1 MASHVNYVRGQRRRV
16 CRDLEK
22 AKAGRLRRPL
32 TQGSGESSQSREE
45 MVQEEPVCFVNGRR
59 FVLPPGKAEYTL
71 LQWLRE
77 EGLSGTKLGCG
88 EGGCGACTVLVS
100 SFEVS

>member
-1 MASHVNYVRGQRRRV
+1 M
-16 CRDLEK
+16 
-22 AKAGRLRRPL
+22 RRPL

-71 LQWLRE
+71 LEWLRD
-77 EGLSGTKLGCG
+77 EGSD
-88 EGGCGACTVLVS
+88 
-100 SFEVS
+100 

>member
-1 MASHVNYVRGQRRRV
+1 
-16 CRDLEK
+16 
-22 AKAGRLRRPL
+22 
-32 TQGSGESSQSREE
+32 

-88 EGGCGACTVLVS
+88 EGGCGACTVLAIAGDGAGIVALCQP
-100 SFEVS
+100 FAAFVPDQCVMVVYG